1 MEPHI
6 KISGFSVSHTD
17 LTRGVI
23 IAALT
28 LVCIVITAFS
38 VSRTLDTLYAQ
49 LFYFPIVYAT
59 YFYPRRGLYLA
70 GACAVVYEIFAYFYI
85 FPETTGLILVT
96 GQALLFICVAALVA
110 FVSEKVNASEARSR
124 SIVEKSQSGIIL
136 VDKNTYGIHLTNTHL
151 EHLLG
156 YTGEDLANM
165 TFLQLFANTEDQQNL
180 FKALDAG
187 EDAKNIETVF
197 LTRDKGPVWVS
208 LSGSRITDN
217 LVSFTVIDIN
227 KFKLAQLAAEE
238 IDVQY
243 KQVSEHFPTCIII
256 IRNQMIVY
264 TNPAF
269 EVFSGFKP
277 EDLMGKDPITL
288 INPSDHEDFKNSC
301 QKAESRS
308 LPSIR
313 SEEGILVKSGK
324 VRPATLFFTRILQNG
339 TPSILI
345 NLIDIPGQEGLK
357 DQIQQDAR
365 KQRGIGWSRRAVRLR
380 ARLPTFDT
388 PTTTRC

>member
-17 LTRGVI
+17 LTRGII

-28 LVCIVITAFS
+28 LVCIVITSFS
-38 VSRTLDTLYAQ
+38 VSRAPLTPSIAQ

-59 YFYPRRGLYLA
+59 YFYPRQGLYLA

-165 TFLQLFANTEDQQNL
+165 TFLQLL
-180 FKALDAG
+180 
-187 EDAKNIETVF
+187 
-197 LTRDKGPVWVS
+197 R
-208 LSGSRITDN
+208 
-217 LVSFTVIDIN
+217 
-227 KFKLAQLAAEE
+227 
-238 IDVQY
+238 QY
-243 KQVSEHFPTCIII
+243 
-256 IRNQMIVY
+256 R
-264 TNPAF
+264 
-269 EVFSGFKP
+269 
-277 EDLMGKDPITL
+277 
-288 INPSDHEDFKNSC
+288 
-301 QKAESRS
+301 
-308 LPSIR
+308 
-313 SEEGILVKSGK
+313 
-324 VRPATLFFTRILQNG
+324 RPAELLQ
-339 TPSILI
+339 SL
-345 NLIDIPGQEGLK
+345 
-357 DQIQQDAR
+357 
-365 KQRGIGWSRRAVRLR
+365 
-380 ARLPTFDT
+380 
-388 PTTTRC
+388 